1 MRLDFAVVSMR
12 YHLSITFIN
21 QALVRGDTGAR
32 GYLGANTMRW
42 LALALL
48 GAGVLS
54 AADKAFDAAEYSG
67 PATKLIGAALADEH
81 SLDRLEYLCDRI
93 GNRLS
98 GSPALEKAIAW
109 AEAEMKAAD
118 LENVRVLPVKVP
130 HWVRGQESL
139 TMIEPVSRPVFMLG
153 LGDSVG
159 TPADG
164 IEAEVVTVSDFGQL
178 ASLGRDKVAG
188 KIVLYNAPFESY
200 GATVMYRTAGPSEAA
215 KLGAVAALVRSVT
228 PVSLRD
234 PHTGTLNYEDGV
246 PKIPAAALSVED
258 AEALAR
264 LAKAGVPV
272 RVRLKMGA
280 HMEPEADS
288 ADVMGEIRGSEKPD
302 EVVVLGGHVDSWD
315 VGQGAQD
322 DGTGIMASFEAVALM
337 KRLGLRPKRTVR
349 VVFWVNEENGGAGG
363 RAYRDWLGDKV
374 KNHVAAIEMDGG
386 AEKPLGFGFGGGE
399 GMLRRRRAPGVAAPL
414 MVPKRRSIEES
425 DAEFAR
431 VVEIGKLLDII
442 GAGNITHGGGG
453 SDIAPLIGAGVP
465 GFGLRTVGTHYFD
478 WHHSNAD
485 TFDKVDP
492 TDFRQ
497 CVATLAVMSYVLAD
511 MPERLSSMK

>member
-1 MRLDFAVVSMR
+1 
-12 YHLSITFIN
+12 
-21 QALVRGDTGAR
+21 
-32 GYLGANTMRW
+32 MRW

-48 GAGVLS
+48 GAGALS
-54 AADKAFDAAEYSG
+54 AADKTFDAADYSA

-98 GSPALEKAIAW
+98 GSPALVKAIDW
-109 AEAEMKAAD
+109 AEAEMKQAG

-139 TMIEPVSRPVFMLG
+139 TMIEPIGRPVFMLG

-159 TPADG
+159 TPSAG
-164 IEAEVVTVSDFGQL
+164 IEAEVVTVADFSQL

-234 PHTGTLNYEDGV
+234 PHTGTLNYEEGV
-246 PKIPAAALSVED
+246 PKIPAAAVSVED
-258 AEALAR
+258 AEAIAR

-272 RVRLKMGA
+272 RVRLKMEA
-280 HMEPEADS
+280 HMEPDADA
-288 ADVMGEIRGSEKPD
+288 ADVMGEIRGSERPD
-302 EVVVLGGHVDSWD
+302 EVVVLGGHIDSWD

-337 KRLGLRPKRTVR
+337 KKLGLHPKRTVR

-399 GMLRRRRAPGVAAPL
+399 GGMLRRRRAPGVGAPT
-414 MVPKRRSIEES
+414 MMPARHSIEES
-425 DAEFAR
+425 EAEFTR
-431 VVEIGKLLDII
+431 VVEIGKLLDVI
-442 GAGNITHGGGG
+442 GSGAITHGGGG
-453 SDIAPLIGAGVP
+453 SDIEPLIGAGVP

-492 TDFRQ
+492 GDFRQ

-511 MPERLSSMK
+511 MPERLTNIK